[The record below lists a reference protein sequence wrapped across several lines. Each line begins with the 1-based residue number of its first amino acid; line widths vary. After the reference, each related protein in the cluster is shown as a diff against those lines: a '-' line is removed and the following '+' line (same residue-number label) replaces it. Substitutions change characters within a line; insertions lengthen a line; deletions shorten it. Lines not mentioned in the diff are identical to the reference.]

1 MPSFAKN
8 LQKFFVFFFT
18 ATSVVLVVMGVSRI
32 KKSETLLEAFT
43 PAPGSPL
50 ALNTLGSTTI
60 KGDSVQTPWG
70 DAVTSITVKNGKI
83 IAATMPSIPDSP
95 PSVYAVPILID
106 QAVRAG
112 SANIQGVSG
121 ATYTSIAFKTSLESA
136 ISKAE
141 TQGQTIVANAPTAGS
156 ITTAKPSVPR
166 KYRER
171 DREQDD
177 EEHEDDD
184 EDEWDD

>member
-8 LQKFFVFFFT
+8 LKNFFVFFFT
-18 ATSVVLVVMGVSRI
+18 ATSVVLVVIGVIRV
-32 KKSETLLEAFT
+32 KKSEPLAEAPT
-43 PAPGSPL
+43 PGSPL
-50 ALNTLGSTTI
+50 AFDTRGSTSIT
-60 KGDSVQTPWG
+60 GDAVETPWG
-70 DAVTSITVKNGKI
+70 NAVASITVKGGKI
-83 IAATMPSIPDSP
+83 VAATMPSIPDSP

-121 ATYTSIAFKTSLESA
+121 ATYTSIAFKSSLESA
-136 ISKAE
+136 IAKSEA
-141 TQGQTIVANAPTAGS
+141 QGQTIVANTTPVGS
-156 ITTAKPSVPR
+156 VATAKPSVPR

-171 DREQDD
+171 ER
-177 EEHEDDD
+177 EHEDEEDEW

>member
-32 KKSETLLEAFT
+32 KKSETLLEAYT
-43 PAPGSPL
+43 PASGSPL
-50 ALNTLGSTTI
+50 ALNTLGSVTVN
-60 KGDSVQTPWG
+60 GNAVQTPWG
-70 DAVTSITVKNGKI
+70 DAVASITVKDGKI

-106 QAVRAG
+106 QAVKAS

-136 ISKAE
+136 ISKVG
-141 TQGQTIVANAPTAGS
+141 TQGQTIVANIPTAGS

-171 DREQDD
+171 DRE
-177 EEHEDDD
+177 HDDD
-184 EDEWDD
+184 EDDDDEWDD

>member
-8 LQKFFVFFFT
+8 LKNFFVFFFT
-18 ATSVVLVVMGVSRI
+18 ATSVVLVVMGVIRV
-32 KKSETLLEAFT
+32 KKSEPLAEAT
-43 PAPGSPL
+43 VPGSPL
-50 ALNTLGSTTI
+50 AFNTTGGTSLT
-60 KGDSVQTPWG
+60 GDAVETPWG
-70 DAVTSITVKNGKI
+70 NAVASITVKNGKI
-83 IAATMPSIPDSP
+83 VAATMPSIPDSP

-121 ATYTSIAFKTSLESA
+121 ATYTSIAFKASLESA
-136 ISKAE
+136 IAKSEA
-141 TQGQTIVANAPTAGS
+141 QGQTIVANEQTAGS
-156 ITTAKPSVPR
+156 ISTAKPSVPR

-171 DREQDD
+171 ER
-177 EEHEDDD
+177 EHEDEEDEW